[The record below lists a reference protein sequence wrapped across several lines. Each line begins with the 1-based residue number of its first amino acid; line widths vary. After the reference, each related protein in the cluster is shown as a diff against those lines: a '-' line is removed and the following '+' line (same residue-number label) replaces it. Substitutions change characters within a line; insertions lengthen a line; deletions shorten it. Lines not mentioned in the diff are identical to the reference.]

1 MNTAPTADRVV
12 GLTNVS
18 VSFNGRT
25 AVENLSLSIDRGERV
40 AVLGRTGA
48 GKSTLMNLLVGN
60 LRATR
65 GQVRVS
71 GMDPFVE
78 RKLLQGHIGMAFQ
91 APRLLPWR
99 TALGNVVVGLE
110 ILGKPPEGRRT
121 IAEKWLNQVH
131 LGHAGHLYPSQLS
144 GGMRQRVSLARAFAI
159 EPDLMLLDESFSA
172 LDEVT
177 ADSLRDEFLQLC
189 RSTNMTA
196 LIVTHNIEEAFLL
209 AERVIVLGRPARI
222 LREFQTS
229 ACPTPGTGE
238 FLEFRQSIHTLI
250 GSDSHASTASL
261 IA

>member
-1 MNTAPTADRVV
+1 MNHATRSDRVV
-12 GLTNVS
+12 DITNVS
-18 VSFNGRT
+18 VAFNGRT
-25 AVENLSLSIDRGERV
+25 AVENLSLSIARGERV

-60 LRATR
+60 QQATR
-65 GQVRVS
+65 GEVRVS
-71 GMDPFVE
+71 GVDPYTQH
-78 RKLLQGHIGMAFQ
+78 KLLQGHIGMAFQ

-99 TALGNVVVGLE
+99 TALGNVMVGLE
-110 ILGKPPEGRRT
+110 ILGNSPDKRRVT
-121 IAEKWLNQVH
+121 AEKWLRQVH

-177 ADSLRDEFLQLC
+177 ADALRAEFLQLC
-189 RSTNMTA
+189 RSSRMTA

-222 LREFQTS
+222 LREFQTDQ
-229 ACPTPGTGE
+229 CPKPGTGE
-238 FLEFRQSIHTLI
+238 FLEFRHSLHALI
-250 GSDSHASTASL
+250 GSDTA
-261 IA
+261 AATATPTH